1 MSWPVPSARQ
11 LVARMAGALETA
23 ILKARPSAEPLDVSR
38 AVRSARGVLAMV
50 LRSVALDM
58 RSLHDHTRWWA
69 RQWFVD
75 TADDAAIIARHADIW
90 GIARRPATASSGTLI
105 VLGDPGTAIPEGT
118 LFAAGGGVL
127 VTTSHVAEIAGDGTV
142 AVSVVALAEGGAGN
156 LEEGVRLAPSPF
168 LAGIDSAEV
177 ADGGLGGGADIEG
190 VESWKARTLDHIRE
204 RPHGGAGFDYPKW
217 LAGSFPVHAVKV
229 LPDWIGRGSVGVAVS
244 MADGS
249 FGRQPNG
256 DELAAMLD
264 HLGPPGSA
272 LGVRPVTAHV
282 VVLAAGPAP
291 QPLTVRIRPDT
302 ADNRIAIEAAWNGFL
317 ATLGDELDEGN
328 DSPIGALIE
337 PSRLSEGLS
346 AAEGEYAH
354 DLIVPAAPVQ
364 LDPTEFATPGMLT
377 FSEAA

>member
-50 LRSVALDM
+50 LRSVALEI
-58 RSLHDHTRWWA
+58 RSLHDHIRWWA

-90 GIARRPATASSGTLI
+90 GIARRPATASNGTLT
-105 VLGDPGTAIPEGT
+105 VLGDPGTVVPQGT
-118 LFAAGGGVL
+118 VFAAGGGVL
-127 VTTSHVAEIAGDGTV
+127 VTTSQVAEIGGDGTV
-142 AVSVVALAEGGAGN
+142 AVSVVALVQGAAGN

-168 LAGIDSAEV
+168 LAGIDSAAV
-177 ADGGLGGGADIEG
+177 ADGGLAGGADIESL
-190 VESWKARTLDHIRE
+190 ESWQARTLDHIRE

-217 LAGSFPVHAVKV
+217 LAEAFPVYGVKV
-229 LPDWIGRGSVGVAVS
+229 LPDWIGRGSVGVSVS
-244 MADGS
+244 MADGG

-264 HLGPPGSA
+264 HLGLPGSA

-282 VVLAAGPAP
+282 VVLGAGPAP
-291 QPLTVRIRPDT
+291 QALTVRLRPDT
-302 ADNRIAIEAAWNGFL
+302 AANRIAVEGAWNGFL

-337 PSRLSEGLS
+337 PSRLSEALS

-354 DLIVPAAPVQ
+354 DLIAPAAPVQ
-364 LDPTEFATPGMLT
+364 LGPAEFATPGVLT
-377 FSEAA
+377 FAEAA